1 MSPDHR
7 TQRLREAASSR
18 SFHLKS
24 TTVLR
29 DLGFEP
35 YTFVASATTAAAAES
50 ASGGGNGSGGDGDG
64 EEGWDDWGEDEAGEG
79 VRKRL
84 AGSLEGDKQ
93 PTPHDGIQRHL
104 NESTRS
110 HGKRSV
116 RFVGM
121 KESLPGILPNHRACP
136 ERSVSLWPQR

>member
-1 MSPDHR
+1 MSPNHR

-35 YTFVASATTAAAAES
+35 YTFVASATTAES
-50 ASGGGNGSGGDGDG
+50 ASGGGNGSGGDGGG

-79 VRKRL
+79 VR
-84 AGSLEGDKQ
+84 E
-93 PTPHDGIQRHL
+93 
-104 NESTRS
+104 
-110 HGKRSV
+110 SV
-116 RFVGM
+116 RG
-121 KESLPGILPNHRACP
+121 G
-136 ERSVSLWPQR
+136 